1 MTGAGPADGH
11 AAPVGDATG
20 SPGGAAALRRLR
32 RVFLVLTALRWLP
45 VGLTVPVTMLL
56 PLGRGLSLANVGVA
70 IAMQGLLV
78 LALELPTGALADTV
92 GRRRV
97 LLTAAVVGVL
107 ATGVILVAHTLA
119 AFAVGWAL
127 QGVFR
132 ALDSGPLEAWF
143 VDAALAHGPEA
154 RVDRSL
160 SAQGV
165 VLGVALGGGALAGG
179 GLVAWGPLSGVDPLA
194 VPVAV
199 ALLLQVVSLVA
210 IACLMHEPHHPAAGA
225 RGIAR
230 AVRAAPAAVRGGL
243 GLLRRDR
250 VLLCLVAVE
259 LSWGFGIVAFESLTP
274 VRVAELLGDDA
285 RAAAVVGPATAAAW
299 LVSAGGAALLPWC
312 SARWGV
318 ARCAMALRVLQG
330 ATVVGIGLATGL
342 VGVLA
347 AYLACYAVH
356 GASSPAHMTLLHSR
370 ATGAERATVLS
381 LNSMVG
387 QPAAALGSVVLT
399 ALAGARSLALA
410 FVVAGAVLASAAPL
424 YLPARRA
431 ERRNATAGAP
441 AGTGTSVLTAR

>member
-1 MTGAGPADGH
+1 MTGPETPARAGAPA
-11 AAPVGDATG
+11 
-20 SPGGAAALRRLR
+20 SLRRLR

-45 VGLTVPVTMLL
+45 VGLTVPVTLLL
-56 PLGRGLSLANVGVA
+56 PLGRGLSLADVGVA

-78 LALELPTGALADTV
+78 LALELPTGALADTL

-97 LLTAAVVGVL
+97 LLAAAAVGVV
-107 ATGVILVAHTLA
+107 ATGVILAAHTLA

-143 VDAALAHGPEA
+143 VDAALEHGPQA
-154 RVDRSL
+154 RVDRGL

-179 GLVAWGPLSGVDPLA
+179 ALVAWHPVADRDALA
-194 VPVAV
+194 LPVAV
-199 ALLLQVVSLVA
+199 ALALQVVSLVA
-210 IACLMHEPHHPAAGA
+210 IACLMHEPRRTAAGV
-225 RGIAR
+225 RGVAR
-230 AVRAAPAAVRGGL
+230 AVRSAPGAVRGGL
-243 GLLRRDR
+243 GLLRRDH

-259 LSWGFGIVAFESLTP
+259 LSWGFGIVAFETLTP
-274 VRVAELLGDDA
+274 VRVADLLADDA

-312 SARWGV
+312 SRRWGV

-356 GASSPAHMTLLHSR
+356 GASSPAHMTLLHAR
-370 ATGAERATVLS
+370 ATGSERATVLS

-399 ALAGARSLALA
+399 ALAGARSLPLA

-431 ERRNATAGAP
+431 ERGGDAAGAP
-441 AGTGTSVLTAR
+441 AVRTGTGAATAR